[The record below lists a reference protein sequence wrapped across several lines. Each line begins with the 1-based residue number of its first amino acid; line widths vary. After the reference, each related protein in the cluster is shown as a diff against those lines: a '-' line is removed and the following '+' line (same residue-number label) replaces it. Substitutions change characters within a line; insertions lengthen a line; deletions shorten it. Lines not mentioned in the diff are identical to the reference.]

1 MRCTVSDCLAGG
13 AVQVMGNASLSDVD
27 LTRTYRVVSTAALLT
42 APSAFAIWGNETVS
56 KAQSTPYEG
65 MLDAVERALA
75 SGMQPEPVTE
85 ESIVASKGPPPLNPA
100 CVARATAVQTDVST
114 RSLSRTAR
122 KALGDRASMVLN
134 VRAEG
139 SAAFEGVYKVNSA
152 LHRKDNATAASSI
165 EQEFTSEVGP
175 TFGLQL
181 SWTNESGATR
191 IGLSY
196 KQQALQFAAG
206 IDFRQLGCNESGVE
220 TSQCPADGDT
230 VTTTIGF
237 ASRDDPSVQSESVV
251 KTTIE
256 AVPSCT
262 HSVGQSSLQA
272 GEEIVGKA
280 TVPLL
285 AFANDLDRLPIR
297 YTQAYVEF
305 KWDGTVLPFKRSA
318 GTAEFRVDVFP
329 AAVALCSGV
338 CCRVE

>member
-1 MRCTVSDCLAGG
+1 MRRTVSDCFAGCG
-13 AVQVMGNASLSDVD
+13 VQVTGKESLSDVD

-85 ESIVASKGPPPLNPA
+85 ESIVTSKGPLPLNPE

-122 KALGDRASMVLN
+122 KALGGRASMALS

-139 SAAFEGVYKVNSA
+139 STAFEGVYKVNSA
-152 LHRKDNATAASSI
+152 LHRKDNATAASSS

-191 IGLSY
+191 MALSY
-196 KQQALQFAAG
+196 KQQTLQFAAG

-237 ASRDDPSVQSESVV
+237 ASRDDPSVRSESVV

-262 HSVGQSSLQA
+262 HSVGQSSVHA

-280 TVPLL
+280 SVALY
-285 AFANDLDRLPIR
+285 AFANDLDGLPIR
-297 YTQAYVEF
+297 YTQADVEF
-305 KWDGTVLPFKRSA
+305 KWDGTVLPFKWSA
-318 GTAEFRVDVFP
+318 GTGRIRVAVFP
-329 AAVALCSGV
+329 SAPGCGPA
-338 CCRVE
+338 